1 MYSCT
6 SENRVGAFSCEYLG
20 QASSESNATCVGIN
34 NNNDD
39 SIRSYKAFCNYNSR
53 VVNKFYS
60 DNTCTSESRPRW
72 CTRRHPTMTTAYVLE
87 DPPYLHL
94 AMPPAQ
100 TLAIRTTTPII
111 GTELTMSLLC
121 NNSLVYSC
129 TGQNQTGDFSCSLRG
144 NGTSVDT
151 AACSKSDMGPSMTMK
166 HFCDAEGRVV
176 ERHFNDDNCTSVN
189 STSTL
194 QYSVLKQDSCMCPA
208 GSPGSTT
215 QQGVGQTDGNSASV
229 VSQNLTCPITCGLN
243 NQTNGPDPMGGS
255 GLTLVNTVWTQR
267 CIHVPA
273 RTGLALSVVNTWGK
287 LALRAMPL
295 ASGLITITTIQLEV
309 IKLSAITTRVL

>member
-1 MYSCT
+1 MHV
-6 SENRVGAFSCEYLG
+6 R
-20 QASSESNATCVGIN
+20 
-34 NNNDD
+34 
-39 SIRSYKAFCNYNSR
+39 KADR
-53 VVNKFYS
+53 GG
-60 DNTCTSESRPRW
+60 
-72 CTRRHPTMTTAYVLE
+72 TRRHPIMTTAYVLE

-100 TLAIRTTTPII
+100 TLALNNDTNNWNGANYVT
-111 GTELTMSLLC
+111 LLC

-194 QYSVLKQDSCMCPA
+194 EYSVLKQDSCMCPA
-208 GSPGSTT
+208 GSPGSST
-215 QQGVGQTDGNSASV
+215 QQGLVRQ
-229 VSQNLTCPITCGLN
+229 
-243 NQTNGPDPMGGS
+243 MG
-255 GLTLVNTVWTQR
+255 T
-267 CIHVPA
+267 A
-273 RTGLALSVVNTWGK
+273 
-287 LALRAMPL
+287 PL
-295 ASGLITITTIQLEV
+295 W
-309 IKLSAITTRVL
+309 